1 MMSPGSSRRNGAS
14 TRHDETSDRSITT
27 SDRAMRC
34 VGYCRQ
40 SQGRAGESEDTSLSL
55 ESQSDAIRRYCAE
68 RGWELV
74 DVIRDHDLSG
84 EDWQRPGMRELL
96 AAAERGDVEAVV
108 VYKLSRLARD
118 VLYQELVNR
127 ELRKR
132 GVALHSVTEAG
143 IDKTLIR
150 MVYGGMA
157 QQQNED
163 HREWLKGAIEARAR
177 RGLHHGRA
185 PYGYRV
191 PPGTD
196 RGTRRLEIVPEEA
209 EAVRWIFRMRSEG
222 MGMISIANRLNA
234 AGVPSKQ
241 RGTWGHASVRQL
253 LKNPTYAGL
262 VRHQGQIIGEADP
275 ANTPAIIDRT
285 TWQQVERMWQHGRTT
300 PERAA
305 LVSWVQG
312 LVDHACGSKMWLVAT
327 GTMNGATPRKPYL
340 VCGKHA
346 HPSAH
351 RCPEPKKQIRL
362 EPVERAAL
370 LCLAADLASLPPSLD
385 AALAAHAA
393 AMGQPDALDRR
404 AELERRRD
412 HLRASIARAE
422 ELVIGGL
429 RDASWFRDQDGRLQ
443 ADLAA
448 VDAELDALTAIPTPA
463 EIAPAF
469 ARVREL
475 AAALPLLGNDARRK
489 LLLAL
494 GRIRWDGSV
503 RIVYAPEYRPLI
515 PRPTVITPRYRPGAD
530 EWSVEIDA
538 AG

>member
-1 MMSPGSSRRNGAS
+1 M
-14 TRHDETSDRSITT
+14 TRAIAYT
-27 SDRAMRC
+27 
-34 VGYCRQ
+34 RQ
-40 SQGRAGESEDTSLSL
+40 SRGKEGEDEGSSLSL
-55 ESQSDAIRRYCAE
+55 ESQADAIRRYCAE

-74 DVIRDHDLSG
+74 ETIRDHDLSG

-96 AAAERGDVEAVV
+96 AAAERGDVDAVV
-108 VYKLSRLARD
+108 VYKLSRFSRD
-118 VLYQELVNR
+118 VLYQEITHR
-127 ELRKR
+127 ELTKR

-143 IDKTLIR
+143 IDKTLMR
-150 MVYGGMA
+150 LVYGGMN
-157 QQQNED
+157 QQFNED
-163 HREWLKGAIEARAR
+163 QREWLKGAIEARAR

-191 PPGTD
+191 PAGTD
-196 RGTRRLEIVPEEA
+196 RGTRRLEIVESEA
-209 EAVRWIFRMRSEG
+209 ETVRWIFRMRAEG

-253 LKNPTYAGL
+253 LKNPTYAGY
-262 VRHQGQIIGEADP
+262 VRHRGQIVGEADP
-275 ANTPAIIDRT
+275 ANTPPIIDRAL
-285 TWQQVERMWQHGRTT
+285 WHQVERMWQRGRAT
-300 PERAA
+300 PETAEI
-305 LVSWVQG
+305 VTWIQG
-312 LVDHACGSKMWLVAT
+312 LVDHACGSKMWLVAS
-327 GTMNGATPRKPYL
+327 GTVDGSTRRKPYFT
-340 VCGKHA
+340 CGKHA
-346 HPSAH
+346 QPAAH
-351 RCPEPKKQIRL
+351 RCREPRAQIRA

-370 LCLAADLASLPPSLD
+370 LCLAADLAGLPPSLD

-393 AMGQPDALDRR
+393 ALGQPDALDRR

-429 RDASWFRDQDGRLQ
+429 RDAAWFRAQDGRLQ

-448 VDAELDALTAIPTPA
+448 VDAELASLTEIPKPA
-463 EIAPAF
+463 DVAPAF

-475 AAALPLLGNDARRK
+475 AAALPLLGDDARRR

-503 RIVYAPEYRPLI
+503 RIVYAPDYRPLI
-515 PRPTVITPRYRPGAD
+515 PQPTVITPRYRPGVD
-530 EWSVEIDA
+530 EWIVELDA
-538 AG
+538 G